1 MGGMGDGEPI
11 NLSTLNYV
19 RTSHDFL
26 RAKKPDYKPE
36 DLDLLNGYLQHVLT
50 EAKKPPKTYKVG
62 LMFICV
68 NYPYWQYLKPV
79 VDGVRTFFLPGH
91 EVEIMLW
98 SDLQNLPE
106 NKDVNYGATVFPID
120 SIEWPYPTLMRY
132 QYFLSQKEYIKK
144 FDYLFY
150 LDLDMRIV
158 NVVGDEVLGEGL
170 TVAPH
175 PGYYIRKEL
184 IPPYEPNKKSR
195 AYINRP
201 GSIQDDNGKPRFYPY
216 YCAGGFQGGKTG
228 LFIEAMEVMQKYISE
243 DLSEGYIPIW
253 NDESVWNKYV
263 FDVQDTIPITR
274 LDPSYVY
281 PDSMIKEY
289 YVPKVWGRDFNPR
302 IITITKPFSLSKDGG
317 KAAQELMK

>member
-1 MGGMGDGEPI
+1 MGDSAGGVVD
-11 NLSTLNYV
+11 LSTLNYV
-19 RTSHDFL
+19 RTGHDYL
-26 RAKKPDYKPE
+26 RSSRPNYKTE
-36 DLDLLNGYLQHVLT
+36 DLDLLNGYLNFVLQ
-50 EAKKPPKTYKVG
+50 EAKKPHTKFKVG
-62 LMFICV
+62 LMFVCI
-68 NYPYWQYLKPV
+68 NYPYWQYLRPV
-79 VDGVRTFFLPGH
+79 IDGVKNMFLPGH
-91 EVEIMLW
+91 DVEIMLW

-106 NKDVNYGATVFPID
+106 NKDVNYGATVFPTD

-132 QYFLSQKEYIKK
+132 QYFLAQKEYLKK
-144 FDYLFY
+144 FDYIFY

-175 PGYYIRKEL
+175 PGYYVRKEV
-184 IPPYEPNKKSR
+184 IPPYEPNKESE

-201 GSIQDDNGKPRFYPY
+201 GAVMDDNGKPRFFPY
-216 YCAGGFQGGKTG
+216 YCAGGFQGGKTD
-228 LFIEAMEVMQKYISE
+228 LFIDAMETMQKGISK
-243 DLSEGYIPIW
+243 DLSNGYIAVW
-253 NDESVWNKYV
+253 NDESHWNKYV
-263 FDVQDTIPITR
+263 FDVQDSIPITR

-281 PDSMIKEY
+281 PDSMIQEY